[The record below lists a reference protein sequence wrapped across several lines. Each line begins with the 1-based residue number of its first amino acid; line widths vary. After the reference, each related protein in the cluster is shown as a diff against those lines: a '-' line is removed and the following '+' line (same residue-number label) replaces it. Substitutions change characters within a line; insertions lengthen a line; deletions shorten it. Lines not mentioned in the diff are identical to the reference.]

1 MDNKYDTFIELKA
14 QYPIGHIISTVNV
27 TYEVVDI
34 TMPTN
39 PNDEAIIYLKE
50 I

>member
-1 MDNKYDTFIELKA
+1 MEKYDTFIEVKA
-14 QYPIGHIISTVNV
+14 QYPIGHIISTANV
-27 TYEVVDI
+27 TYEVVGSA
-34 TMPTN
+34 MPTN

>member
-1 MDNKYDTFIELKA
+1 MDKYDTFIELKA
-14 QYPIGHIISTVNV
+14 QYPIGHIISTTNV
-27 TYEVVDI
+27 TYEVVGI
-34 TMPTN
+34 SMHTN